1 MRIRKSIILNKKGLV
16 STEFALLLPIMVALW
31 AGIVE
36 FTNMQNAGRKV
47 NLVAQSVADIVAGSQ
62 AVDTATLNN
71 ILRAGALIMAPYP
84 SNTLTIG
91 IQSIEAD
98 GDGTLSVGWTF
109 GGPGAIPEEAVGL
122 ARANFSTIHV
132 VVNYTYQPVLGNLI
146 VGFLPAANIPAFIN
160 MRDEAFAK
168 PRLTTIIPFN

>member
-1 MRIRKSIILNKKGLV
+1 MRVRKSIRLNKNGLV
-16 STEFALLLPIMVALW
+16 STEFALIFPIMVAIW

-47 NLVAQSVADIVAGSQ
+47 NLAAQSIADVIAGAR
-62 AVDTATLNN
+62 AVDIPTLNN
-71 ILRAGALIMAPYP
+71 VVRAGALIMAPFP
-84 SNTLTIG
+84 SDTLAIG
-91 IQSIEAD
+91 IQSIQAD

-109 GGPGAIPEEAVGL
+109 GVPGAIPGEAAGL

-132 VVNYTYQPVLGNLI
+132 VVNYRYQPVLGNLI
-146 VGFLPAANIPAFIN
+146 VGLLPAANIPAFIN